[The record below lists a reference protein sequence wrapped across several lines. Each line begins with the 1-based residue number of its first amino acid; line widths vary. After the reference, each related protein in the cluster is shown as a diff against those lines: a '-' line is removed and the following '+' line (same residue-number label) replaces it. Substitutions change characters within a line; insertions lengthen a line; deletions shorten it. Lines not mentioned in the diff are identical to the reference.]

1 MCFLMPVV
9 SLQELHQIKTELEH
23 HAASASQRE
32 AALQYKYDK
41 LHEDMEKVEEKCASY
56 NEIKSE
62 VSRVKSEN
70 EQLLTQV
77 TKVKELQADVQ
88 HLHEENEHLV
98 SQLSS
103 FSQLEEEAQQLREE
117 NESLAAQVTAMI
129 ERPAAEGRENGDP
142 EEKQAASEEEDV
154 SQQASM

>member
-1 MCFLMPVV
+1 
-9 SLQELHQIKTELEH
+9 LERH
-23 HAASASQRE
+23 VANARQHE
-32 AALQYKYDK
+32 ATLQYEFDTLHGELAK
-41 LHEDMEKVEEKCASY
+41 LEEKCAGY

-62 VSRVKSEN
+62 VSHLRSDN

-77 TKVKELQADVQ
+77 TKVKDLQADVQ
-88 HLHEENEHLV
+88 RLHEENEHLV

-142 EEKQAASEEEDV
+142 EEKQAAAEEEDAL
-154 SQQASM
+154 QHASM

>member
-1 MCFLMPVV
+1 M
-9 SLQELHQIKTELEH
+9 
-23 HAASASQRE
+23 
-32 AALQYKYDK
+32 QYKYDK
-41 LHEDMEKVEEKCASY
+41 LREDVEKYEEKCANY

-62 VSRVKSEN
+62 VSRVRAEN

-77 TKVKELQADVQ
+77 TKVKELQADAQ

-98 SQLSS
+98 SKLSS

-117 NESLAAQVTAMI
+117 NESLAAQVTAMV

-142 EEKQAASEEEDV
+142 EEKQAASKEEDV
-154 SQQASM
+154 AQQATMWAVLSSLHITFFVRR